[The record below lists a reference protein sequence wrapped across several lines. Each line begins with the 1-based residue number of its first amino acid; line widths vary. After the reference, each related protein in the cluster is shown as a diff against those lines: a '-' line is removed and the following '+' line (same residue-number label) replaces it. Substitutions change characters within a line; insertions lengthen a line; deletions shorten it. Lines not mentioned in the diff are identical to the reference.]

1 MYLVW
6 TLNLVAKITFLYDRE
21 KGAIAMSDE
30 KRDQPATGSTLSSDA
45 NSEQPDYR
53 YPPYITLAHLF
64 HAPPGWAIHNRT
76 MGQYVLQYVV
86 EGRADYPVNGHPY
99 ATVKGDLLFHRPGE
113 PHSILTLEGEPYVCL
128 SFVFHF
134 GTNEFPIRQLFG
146 EMHLLGN
153 YAGTEL
159 EKKLNRL
166 VHLYRQPELSA
177 QLQAQGLLLEV
188 LGEAAAGL
196 NRTHAGSAAE
206 DRTKAKLLLLQNYI
220 RDHYAENVQHGDLER
235 IAGLSRNYI
244 IVQFKRQFGITPM
257 QYLTWV
263 RIQKA
268 RELALQTNLSISE
281 IAGQV
286 GYADVHT
293 FGKMFKKKTGT
304 SLSQFCSA
312 LVTYKV

>member
-1 MYLVW
+1 MV
-6 TLNLVAKITFLYDRE
+6 
-21 KGAIAMSDE
+21 DE
-30 KRDQPATGSTLSSDA
+30 KLERSAPGGLSPSETASDP
-45 NSEQPDYR
+45 PDFD

-64 HAPPGWAIHNRT
+64 HAPKGWEIRNRT
-76 MGQYVLQYVV
+76 MGQFVLQYVV
-86 EGRADYPVNGHPY
+86 EGRADYPVGGRLY
-99 ATVKGDLLFHRPGE
+99 STVKGDLLFHRPGE

-134 GTNEFPIRQLFG
+134 GKSEFPVHRLFG
-146 EMHLLGN
+146 ETHLLGN
-153 YAGTEL
+153 YAGTEI

-166 VHLYRQPELSA
+166 VLLYRQPSLSS

-188 LGEAAAGL
+188 LGETAAGL
-196 NRTHAGSAAE
+196 NRTRDGSAVEA
-206 DRTKAKLLLLQNYI
+206 RTKAKLLLLQNHI
-220 RDHYAENVQHGDLER
+220 REHYAENVQHSDLEH

-244 IVQFKRQFGITPM
+244 IVQFKRQFGLTPM

-268 RELALQTNLSISE
+268 RELALQTNLSVSE

-286 GYADVHT
+286 GYSDVHT
-293 FGKMFKKKTGT
+293 FGRMFKKKTGT
-304 SLSQFCSA
+304 SLSQFCSS

>member
-1 MYLVW
+1 M
-6 TLNLVAKITFLYDRE
+6 
-21 KGAIAMSDE
+21 
-30 KRDQPATGSTLSSDA
+30 
-45 NSEQPDYR
+45 
-53 YPPYITLAHLF
+53 
-64 HAPPGWAIHNRT
+64 
-76 MGQYVLQYVV
+76 
-86 EGRADYPVNGHPY
+86 
-99 ATVKGDLLFHRPGE
+99 
-113 PHSILTLEGEPYVCL
+113 
-128 SFVFHF
+128 
-134 GTNEFPIRQLFG
+134 
-146 EMHLLGN
+146 
-153 YAGTEL
+153 
-159 EKKLNRL
+159 
-166 VHLYRQPELSA
+166 YRQPGLSS

-196 NRTHAGSAAE
+196 DNPRTDSIVEA
-206 DRTKAKLLLLQNYI
+206 RTKAKLLLLQNYI
-220 RDHYAENVQHGDLER
+220 REHYAENVQHSDLEQ

-244 IVQFKRQFGITPM
+244 IVQFKRQFGVTPM

-268 RELALQTNLSISE
+268 RELALQTNLSVSE

>member
-1 MYLVW
+1 MIDEDIERPD
-6 TLNLVAKITFLYDRE
+6 ADRQSP
-21 KGAIAMSDE
+21 GDTTSD
-30 KRDQPATGSTLSSDA
+30 L
-45 NSEQPDYR
+45 PDFP
-53 YPPYITLAHLF
+53 YPPYITLAHMF
-64 HAPPGWAIHNRT
+64 DAPKGWSIRNRT

-86 EGRADYPVNGHPY
+86 EGRADYPVGGHAYP
-99 ATVKGDLLFHRPGE
+99 TVKGDLLFHRPGE

-134 GTNEFPIRQLFG
+134 GESEFPVRRLFG
-146 EMHLLGN
+146 DAHLLGN

-166 VHLYRQPELSA
+166 VHLYRQPGLSS

-196 NRTHAGSAAE
+196 NTTRDDSAVEA
-206 DRTKAKLLLLQNYI
+206 RTKAKLLLLQNYI
-220 RDHYAENVQHGDLER
+220 REHFAENVQHGDLER

-244 IVQFKRQFGITPM
+244 IVQFRRQFGLTPM

-268 RELALQTNLSISE
+268 RELALQTNLSVSE

-312 LVTYKV
+312 LVSPTDRDILDESRRGKGSGRR

>member
-1 MYLVW
+1 
-6 TLNLVAKITFLYDRE
+6 
-21 KGAIAMSDE
+21 MSDE
-30 KRDQPATGSTLSSDA
+30 NKERVPSDA
-45 NSEQPDYR
+45 LPPSDSSAELPDFHCS
-53 YPPYITLAHLF
+53 PYITLAHLF
-64 HAPPGWAIHNRT
+64 DAPRGWAIRDRT
-76 MGQYVLQYVV
+76 MGQYALQYVV
-86 EGRADYPVNGHPY
+86 EGRADYPIGGRPY
-99 ATVKGDLLFHRPGE
+99 PTVKGDLLFHRPGE

-134 GTNEFPIRQLFG
+134 GTNEFPVHRLFG
-146 EMHLLGN
+146 DTHLLGN

-166 VHLYRQPELSA
+166 VHLHRQPGLPA

-188 LGEAAAGL
+188 LGEAAARL
-196 NRTHAGSAAE
+196 NRERADSAVEA
-206 DRTKAKLLLLQNYI
+206 RTKAKLLLLQNYI
-220 RDHYAENVQHGDLER
+220 REHYADNVRHSDLER

-244 IVQFKRQFGITPM
+244 IVQFKRLFGLTPM

-263 RIQKA
+263 RIQQA
-268 RELALQTNLSISE
+268 RELALQTNLSVSE
-281 IAGQV
+281 IAGAV

>member
-1 MYLVW
+1 
-6 TLNLVAKITFLYDRE
+6 
-21 KGAIAMSDE
+21 MSDDQTE
-30 KRDQPATGSTLSSDA
+30 QPAPGGQSQSEASSDSLA
-45 NSEQPDYR
+45 LP

-64 HAPPGWAIHNRT
+64 DAPSGWAIRNRT

-86 EGRADYPVNGHPY
+86 EGRADYPVDGRMY
-99 ATVKGDLLFHRPGE
+99 ETVKGDLLFHRPGE

-134 GTNEFPIRQLFG
+134 GSNEFPFHQLFG
-146 EMHLLGN
+146 ESHLLGN

-159 EKKLNRL
+159 ERKLNRL
-166 VHLYRQPELSA
+166 VHAYRQPGLPS

-196 NRTHAGSAAE
+196 NRTRTGSAVE
-206 DRTKAKLLLLQNYI
+206 VRTKAKLLLAQHYI
-220 RDHYAENVQHGDLER
+220 REHYADDVQHDDLER
-235 IAGLSRNYI
+235 VAGLSRNYI
-244 IVQFKRQFGITPM
+244 IVQFKRQFGLTPM

-268 RELALQTNLSISE
+268 RELALQTNLSVSE
-281 IAGQV
+281 IASQV

>member
-1 MYLVW
+1 M
-6 TLNLVAKITFLYDRE
+6 I
-21 KGAIAMSDE
+21 DE
-30 KRDQPATGSTLSSDA
+30 KTERSASDGSSPSETISDLP
-45 NSEQPDYR
+45 NFH
-53 YPPYITLAHLF
+53 YPPHITLAHLF
-64 HAPPGWAIHNRT
+64 HAPKGWAIRNRT

-86 EGRADYPVNGHPY
+86 EGRADYPIGGRLYP
-99 ATVKGDLLFHRPGE
+99 TVKGDLLFHRPGE

-128 SFVFHF
+128 SLVFHF
-134 GTNEFPIRQLFG
+134 GAHEFPVHHLFG
-146 EMHLLGN
+146 EKHLLGN
-153 YAGTEL
+153 YTGTEL

-166 VHLYRQPELSA
+166 VHLYRQPDLSS
-177 QLQAQGLLLEV
+177 QLQAQGLLLEA

-196 NRTHAGSAAE
+196 KKTRTGSTVE
-206 DRTKAKLLLLQNYI
+206 TRTKAKLLLVQHYI
-220 RDHYAENVQHGDLER
+220 REHYAENVQHRDLEQ

-244 IVQFKRQFGITPM
+244 IVQFKRQFGLTPM

-268 RELALQTNLSISE
+268 RELALQTSLSVSE
-281 IAGQV
+281 IASQV
-286 GYADVHT
+286 GYSDVHT

>member
-1 MYLVW
+1 
-6 TLNLVAKITFLYDRE
+6 
-21 KGAIAMSDE
+21 MSDE
-30 KRDQPATGSTLSSDA
+30 KRERPVPGDPPPSETASDL
-45 NSEQPDYR
+45 PDIYN
-53 YPPYITLAHLF
+53 PPYITLAHLF
-64 HAPPGWAIHNRT
+64 DAPKGWAIHNRT

-86 EGRADYPVNGHPY
+86 EGRADYPVSGHMY
-99 ATVKGDLLFHRPGE
+99 STVKGDLLFHRPGE

-134 GTNEFPIRQLFG
+134 GANEFPIHQLFG
-146 EMHLLGN
+146 DTHLLGN
-153 YAGTEL
+153 YSGTEL

-166 VHLYRQPELSA
+166 VHMYRQPGLAS

-196 NRTHAGSAAE
+196 NRTQADASVEA
-206 DRTKAKLLLLQNYI
+206 RTKAKLLLLQNYI
-220 RDHYAENVQHGDLER
+220 REHYAENVQHSDLEQ

-244 IVQFKRQFGITPM
+244 IVQFKRQFGLTPI

>member
-1 MYLVW
+1 MV
-6 TLNLVAKITFLYDRE
+6 
-21 KGAIAMSDE
+21 SDE
-30 KRDQPATGSTLSSDA
+30 LCDQSATDGPPPVEATSDLA
-45 NSEQPDYR
+45 DFH

-64 HAPPGWAIHNRT
+64 DAPKGWAIHNRT
-76 MGQYVLQYVV
+76 MGQYVLQYVM
-86 EGRADYPVNGHPY
+86 EGRADYPVGGRMYP
-99 ATVKGDLLFHRPGE
+99 TVKGDLLFHRPGE

-134 GTNEFPIRQLFG
+134 GANEFSFHQLFG
-146 EMHLLGN
+146 EAHLLGN

-166 VHLYRQPELSA
+166 VHMYRQPGLAA

-196 NRTHAGSAAE
+196 NRTRDDASVEA
-206 DRTKAKLLLLQNYI
+206 RTKAKLLLLQNYI
-220 RDHYAENVQHGDLER
+220 REHYAENVQHSDLEQ

-244 IVQFKRQFGITPM
+244 IVQFKRQFGLTPM

-281 IAGQV
+281 IAAEV

>member
-1 MYLVW
+1 M
-6 TLNLVAKITFLYDRE
+6 I
-21 KGAIAMSDE
+21 SDE
-30 KRDQPATGSTLSSDA
+30 KTGQSALGGPSPSEASSD
-45 NSEQPDYR
+45 SPDLP

-64 HAPPGWAIHNRT
+64 DAPGGWAIRNRT

-86 EGRADYPVNGHPY
+86 EGRADYPVNGRMY
-99 ATVKGDLLFHRPGE
+99 ATAKGDLLFHRPGE

-134 GTNEFPIRQLFG
+134 GSNDFPFHQLFG
-146 EMHLLGN
+146 EAHLLGN

-166 VHLYRQPELSA
+166 VHAYRQPGWSS

-196 NRTHAGSAAE
+196 NRTRAGSTVEA
-206 DRTKAKLLLLQNYI
+206 RTKAKLLLLQHYI
-220 RDHYAENVQHGDLER
+220 REHYADNVQHDDLER
-235 IAGLSRNYI
+235 VAGLSRNYI
-244 IVQFKRQFGITPM
+244 IVQFKRQFGLTPM

-268 RELALQTNLSISE
+268 RELALQTNLSVSE
-281 IAGQV
+281 IASQV

-304 SLSQFCSA
+304 SLSQFCSS

>member
-1 MYLVW
+1 
-6 TLNLVAKITFLYDRE
+6 
-21 KGAIAMSDE
+21 MSDE
-30 KRDQPATGSTLSSDA
+30 ERERPAPSDLHA
-45 NSEQPDYR
+45 SETASDLPDVH
-53 YPPYITLAHLF
+53 YPPYITLAHF
-64 HAPPGWAIHNRT
+64 FDAPKGWAIHNRT

-86 EGRADYPVNGHPY
+86 EGRADYPVSGHMY

-113 PHSILTLEGEPYVCL
+113 LHSILTVEGEPYVCL
-128 SFVFHF
+128 SLVFHF
-134 GTNEFPIRQLFG
+134 GANDFPVPQLFG
-146 EMHLLGN
+146 ETHLLGN

-166 VHLYRQPELSA
+166 VHMYRQPGLAA

-196 NRTHAGSAAE
+196 HRIQTDSTVE
-206 DRTKAKLLLLQNYI
+206 VRTKAKLLLLQNYI
-220 RDHYAENVQHGDLER
+220 REHYDQPVQHSDLEQ

-244 IVQFKRQFGITPM
+244 IVQFKRQFGLTPM

-268 RELALQTNLSISE
+268 RELALQTGLSISE
-281 IAGQV
+281 IAGRV

-304 SLSQFCSA
+304 SLSQFCAA

>member
-1 MYLVW
+1 MNDEKKER
-6 TLNLVAKITFLYDRE
+6 TLPSGLSPSEATSDLPD
-21 KGAIAMSDE
+21 MSDL
-30 KRDQPATGSTLSSDA
+30 PF
-45 NSEQPDYR
+45 
-53 YPPYITLAHLF
+53 PPHITLAHLF
-64 HAPPGWAIHNRT
+64 HAPEGWAIRNRT

-86 EGRADYPVNGHPY
+86 EGRADYPVNGHMYP
-99 ATVKGDLLFHRPGE
+99 TVKGDLLFHRPGE

-134 GTNEFPIRQLFG
+134 GSNDFPINQLFG
-146 EMHLLGN
+146 ETHLLGN

-166 VHLYRQPELSA
+166 VHLYRKPGLPS

-188 LGEAAAGL
+188 LGEAAEGL
-196 NRTHAGSAAE
+196 NRARAGSTVEA
-206 DRTKAKLLLLQNYI
+206 RTKAKLLLLQSYI
-220 RDHYAENVQHGDLER
+220 REHYAENVRHSDLEQA
-235 IAGLSRNYI
+235 AGLSRNYI
-244 IVQFKRQFGITPM
+244 IVQFKREFGRTPM

-268 RELALQTNLSISE
+268 RELALQTNLSVSE
-281 IAGQV
+281 IASQV

>member
-1 MYLVW
+1 M
-6 TLNLVAKITFLYDRE
+6 I
-21 KGAIAMSDE
+21 DE
-30 KRDQPATGSTLSSDA
+30 KMERTMD
-45 NSEQPDYR
+45 
-53 YPPYITLAHLF
+53 YPPHITLAHLF
-64 HAPPGWAIHNRT
+64 HAPKGWAIRNRT

-86 EGRADYPVNGHPY
+86 EGRANYPVGGRMY
-99 ATVKGDLLFHRPGE
+99 STVKGDLLFHRPGE

-128 SFVFHF
+128 SLVFHF
-134 GTNEFPIRQLFG
+134 GEYDFPVHQLFG
-146 EMHLLGN
+146 ETHLLGN
-153 YAGTEL
+153 YTGTEL
-159 EKKLNRL
+159 EKKLTRL
-166 VHLYRQPELSA
+166 VHMYRQPGLSS

-196 NRTHAGSAAE
+196 DNPRTDSIVEA
-206 DRTKAKLLLLQNYI
+206 RTKAKLLLLQNYI
-220 RDHYAENVQHGDLER
+220 REHYAENVQHSDLEQ

-244 IVQFKRQFGITPM
+244 IVQFKRQFGVTPM

-268 RELALQTNLSISE
+268 RELALQTNLSVSE

>member
-1 MYLVW
+1 
-6 TLNLVAKITFLYDRE
+6 
-21 KGAIAMSDE
+21 MSEEEENPTSPGGPRTNDVNA
-30 KRDQPATGSTLSSDA
+30 DQPDF
-45 NSEQPDYR
+45 Q
-53 YPPYITLAHLF
+53 YPPFISLAHLF
-64 HAPPGWAIHNRT
+64 DAPAGWAIHNRT

-86 EGRADYPVNGHPY
+86 EGRADYPVNGLPY
-99 ATVKGDLLFHRPGE
+99 PTVKGDLLFHRPGE

-134 GTNEFPIRQLFG
+134 GATDFPIAPLFG
-146 EMHLLGN
+146 DKHLLGN
-153 YAGTEL
+153 FAGTEL
-159 EKKLNRL
+159 EKKLLRL

-177 QLQAQGLLLEV
+177 QLQAKGLLLEV
-188 LGEAAAGL
+188 LGEAAANG
-196 NRTHAGSAAE
+196 NRAQAGSSAE
-206 DRTKAKLLLLQNYI
+206 ERTKAKLLLAQNYI
-220 RDHYAENVQHGDLER
+220 REHYAENIRHSDLER

-244 IVQFKRQFGITPM
+244 IVQFKRQFGLTPM
-257 QYLTWV
+257 QYVTWV

-268 RELALQTNLSISE
+268 RELALQTSLSISE
-281 IAGQV
+281 IAGLV

>member
-1 MYLVW
+1 
-6 TLNLVAKITFLYDRE
+6 
-21 KGAIAMSDE
+21 MSDE
-30 KRDQPATGSTLSSDA
+30 ERERPASDGLSSNEAAADL
-45 NSEQPDYR
+45 PDFYF
-53 YPPYITLAHLF
+53 PPYITLAHLF
-64 HAPPGWAIHNRT
+64 DAPKGWAIHNRT

-86 EGRADYPVNGHPY
+86 EGRADYPVGGRMY

-113 PHSILTLEGEPYVCL
+113 LHSILTLEGEPYVCL

-134 GTNEFPIRQLFG
+134 GSHEFPIHQLFG
-146 EMHLLGN
+146 ELHLLGN
-153 YAGTEL
+153 FAGTEL
-159 EKKLNRL
+159 EKKLIRL
-166 VHLYRQPELSA
+166 VHLYRQPGLSS
-177 QLQAQGLLLEV
+177 QLQAQGLLLEA

-196 NRTHAGSAAE
+196 NGSSIGTTVE
-206 DRTKAKLLLLQNYI
+206 ERIKAKLLLLQNYI
-220 RDHYAENVQHGDLER
+220 REHYAENVQHSDLEQ

-244 IVQFKRQFGITPM
+244 IVQFKRQFGLTPM

-268 RELALQTNLSISE
+268 RELALQTNLTISE
-281 IAGQV
+281 IATFV

>member
-1 MYLVW
+1 
-6 TLNLVAKITFLYDRE
+6 
-21 KGAIAMSDE
+21 MSDE
-30 KRDQPATGSTLSSDA
+30 KREHPASGGTPSSEA
-45 NSEQPDYR
+45 SPDVPDFQF
-53 YPPYITLAHLF
+53 PPYITLAHLF
-64 HAPPGWAIHNRT
+64 DAPKGWAIHNRT

-86 EGRADYPVNGHPY
+86 EGRADYPVGGHMY

-113 PHSILTLEGEPYVCL
+113 LHSILTLEGEPYICL
-128 SFVFHF
+128 SLVFHF
-134 GTNEFPIRQLFG
+134 GDHDFPISQLFG
-146 EMHLLGN
+146 DLHLLGN

-159 EKKLNRL
+159 EKKLIRL
-166 VHLYRQPELSA
+166 VHLYRQPGISS
-177 QLQAQGLLLEV
+177 QLQAQGLLLEA
-188 LGEAAAGL
+188 LGEAATGL
-196 NRTHAGSAAE
+196 NRTSTE
-206 DRTKAKLLLLQNYI
+206 STVEERIKAKLLLLQNHI
-220 RDHYAENVQHGDLER
+220 REHYAENVQHSDLEQ

-244 IVQFKRQFGITPM
+244 IVQFKRQFGLTPM

-268 RELALQTNLSISE
+268 RELALQTNLSVSE
-281 IAGQV
+281 IANLV